1 MTATRAVLAGLL
13 LLSGWLVAA
22 PPAGPDTEP
31 GVRLLIGLLCATP
44 LLILVVAGLRS
55 VRQWGAWVA
64 IVLIPYFALS
74 VGSFLVAPGRPLA
87 GAAFATLIA
96 VVFFLAIAASRE
108 QRQPPN
114 SRAS

>member
-1 MTATRAVLAGLL
+1 MATRAALAGLL
-13 LLSGWLVAA
+13 LLCAWLVAA
-22 PPAGPDTEP
+22 PPAGPATEP
-31 GVRLLIGLLCATP
+31 VPRLLIGLLCAAP

-74 VGSFLVAPGRPLA
+74 VGSFLVAPGRRLA
-87 GAAFATLIA
+87 GATFATLIA

-108 QRQPPN
+108 QRQPRP
-114 SRAS
+114 RDD

>member
-1 MTATRAVLAGLL
+1 MRATRAALAGLL
-13 LLSGWLVAA
+13 LLSAWLVAV
-22 PPAGPDTEP
+22 PPAGPATAP
-31 GVRLLIGLLCATP
+31 LARLLIGLLCAGP

-74 VGSFLVAPGRPLA
+74 VGSFLFAPGRLLA

-96 VVFFLAIAASRE
+96 VVFFTAIAASRE
-108 QRQPPN
+108 ERQPK
-114 SRAS
+114 SRDG